1 LKKKKE
7 KKETSAG
14 HPFGPGGPAAH
25 YRSPRA
31 GPRPLSLFPFSLLSL
46 TPGPHPS
53 VSPLPLSFLLSPP
66 CLAGLPP
73 RPRIPPRPA
82 SPPSFPSPLGLPI
95 KAIKHLRSIGGR
107 FPSFAP
113 SRDGRG
119 HQWQVPPPGARS
131 PPLTFL
137 PLALLS
143 SRTNPCASLCLC
155 NTPTR
160 TREPQFP
167 CATASGFRRRRR
179 SIAVGE
185 GLDPRPFSLI
195 FGIARSLTSSCYR
208 RSSSPTP
215 VAAAPRAHRSAAR
228 PAAVVEPLCCR
239 LFSAREPAYFL
250 RTR

>member
-1 LKKKKE
+1 LG
-7 KKETSAG
+7 A
-14 HPFGPGGPAAH
+14 
-25 YRSPRA
+25 
-31 GPRPLSLFPFSLLSL
+31 
-46 TPGPHPS
+46 
-53 VSPLPLSFLLSPP
+53 VSLPLHRAVMAAAINGKRRRPEPAHLPSPSFLWP
-66 CLAGLPP
+66 
-73 RPRIPPRPA
+73 
-82 SPPSFPSPLGLPI
+82 F
-95 KAIKHLRSIGGR
+95 
-107 FPSFAP
+107 
-113 SRDGRG
+113 
-119 HQWQVPPPGARS
+119 
-131 PPLTFL
+131 
-137 PLALLS
+137 LS

-167 CATASGFRRRRR
+167 CAATSGFRRHRR

-215 VAAAPRAHRSAAR
+215 VAAAPRAHRSAAQA
-228 PAAVVEPLCCR
+228 AAVVEPLCYR